1 MNLILLQTGDFIS
14 NNRVCLKGLTAKHIY
29 SVHKA
34 ELGTQLTVGL
44 INGLIGKGTVIQICP
59 NHIELDIDL
68 NSPPPETLPLTL
80 IIALPRPKTLKKIIQ
95 VSTSMGVKHLYFIE
109 SWKVDK
115 SYWQSPCLN
124 VNEIN
129 KQIKLG
135 LEQGKD
141 TLPPQIIFKKR
152 FKPFIEDEIP
162 ELIKDTYAMVAHPT
176 AEQQCPFNINKPVTL
191 IIGPEGG
198 FTEYEINLITS
209 QGFQAVSIGRRVL
222 RTEYAIPAI
231 LGRLF

>member
-34 ELGTQLTVGL
+34 KLGTQLTVGL
-44 INGLIGKGTVIQICP
+44 INGLIGKGTVIQISS
-59 NHIELDIDL
+59 NHIELDIVL
-68 NSPPPETLPLTL
+68 NSSPPKALPLTL
-80 IIALPRPKTLKKIIQ
+80 IIALPRPKTFKKVIQ
-95 VSTSMGVKHLYFIE
+95 LSTSMGVKRLYFIE

-115 SYWQSPCLN
+115 SYWQSPCLK

-135 LEQGKD
+135 LEQCKD

-152 FKPFIEDEIP
+152 FKPFIEDEIQ
-162 ELIKDTYAMVAHPT
+162 ELINGTYAIVAHPT
-176 AEQQCPFNINKPVTL
+176 AKQQCPFNINKPVTL

-198 FTEYEINLITS
+198 FTDYEVNLITS
-209 QGFQAVSIGRRVL
+209 YGFKAVSIGRRIL
-222 RTEYAIPAI
+222 RTEYAIPTI